1 MNWTALADTL
11 GITTET
17 MAVYRAPKRK
27 YVARKGRLTKDSAI
41 KDAVTDIAK
50 SLDYCDCYPRE
61 PDTMAGRGY
70 PGRFCECTQRIKT
83 MVEILTECAK
93 RLPESAVEW
102 AQKITPAF
110 WESYEFPKE
119 DT

>member
-1 MNWTALADTL
+1 MNWVALADTL

-17 MAVYRAPKRK
+17 RQVYRAPKHG
-27 YVARKGRLTKDSAI
+27 YMARKGRLTKDSAI

-50 SLDYCDCYPRE
+50 SLDYCDCDPGE

-70 PGRFCECTQRIKT
+70 PGKFCGCTQRIET
-83 MVEILTECAK
+83 MVEVLIECAK
-93 RLPESAVEW
+93 RLPDSSAEW
-102 AQKITPAF
+102 EQKITPEF